1 MNAFFEVYL
10 SVATLVILLIIVAAF
25 THGFVF
31 VVSQCARYLRGS
43 FTKRVNSAPHSV
55 RSPRSV
61 GAFGESN
68 LVAGSPEPVVP
79 GSFAGILVHH
89 GGPVRRVEPAYR
101 PDPSRRLVRI

>member
-1 MNAFFEVYL
+1 MNAFFEVSL

-25 THGFVF
+25 TQGFVF

-43 FTKRVNSAPHSV
+43 FTKRVNSTPH
-55 RSPRSV
+55 SV

-68 LVAGSPEPVVP
+68 LVAGSPEPAAP

-89 GGPVRRVEPAYR
+89 EGPVRRVEPSHR
-101 PDPSRRLVRI
+101 PEPSRRPVRI